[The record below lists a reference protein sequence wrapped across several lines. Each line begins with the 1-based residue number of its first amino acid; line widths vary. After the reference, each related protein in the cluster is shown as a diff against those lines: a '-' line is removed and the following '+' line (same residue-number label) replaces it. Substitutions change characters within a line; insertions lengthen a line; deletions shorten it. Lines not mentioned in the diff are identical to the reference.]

1 MDNQIA
7 RELIQTRIRESVKT
21 KIQLLEN
28 IDVIQRVAGAMV
40 TAYENHGKVLLFG
53 NGGSAAD
60 AQHIAGELVGIF
72 YVRNRAPLPMLALTT
87 NTSSMTAIANDLSFT
102 EVFARQVEAYGG
114 PGDVVIGISTSGNS
128 DNVNRALEIAKH
140 NGMVSVGLTGRTG
153 GKSREIVDYCIT
165 VPSDETPRIQEAHI
179 LIGHILCELV
189 EREIFGQQSDAL
201 YASDASQRDVPIVV
215 TG

>member
-28 IDVIQRVAGAMV
+28 VDVIQRVATAMV
-40 TAYENHGKVLLFG
+40 TAYKSHNKVLLFG

-87 NTSSMTAIANDLSFT
+87 NSSSMTAIANDLSFA
-102 EVFARQVEAYGG
+102 EVFARQVEAYGE

-140 NGMVSVGLTGRTG
+140 KGMVSVGLTGRTG

-189 EREIFGQQSDAL
+189 EREIFGQQSHAL
-201 YASDASQRDVPIVV
+201 YANDASERDQAVIV

>member
-1 MDNQIA
+1 MDDQTA
-7 RELIQTRIRESVKT
+7 RELIQTRIRDSVKT

-28 IDVIQRVAGAMV
+28 VDTIHKVARVMV
-40 TAYENHGKVLLFG
+40 AAYENHGKVLLFG

-72 YVRNRAPLPMLALTT
+72 YIRNRAPLPMLALTT
-87 NTSSMTAIANDLSFT
+87 NTSSLTAIANDLSFA
-102 EVFARQVEAYGG
+102 EVFARQVEAYGA
-114 PGDVVIGISTSGNS
+114 PGDVAIGISTSGNS
-128 DNVNRALEIAKH
+128 DNVNRALEVAKQKGMIA
-140 NGMVSVGLTGRTG
+140 VGLTGRTG
-153 GKSREIVDYCIT
+153 GRSGEIVDYCIT

-201 YASDASQRDVPIVV
+201 YASDASERDVPVVV
-215 TG
+215 TS